1 MKDTFY
7 LEHGKKRI
15 MEFLFG
21 KKNEEIS
28 FGRKETCKHKEIKV
42 STT

>member
-1 MKDTFY
+1 MEKKGLWNFY
-7 LEHGKKRI
+7 LE
-15 MEFLFG
+15 
-21 KKNEEIS
+21 KNEENS